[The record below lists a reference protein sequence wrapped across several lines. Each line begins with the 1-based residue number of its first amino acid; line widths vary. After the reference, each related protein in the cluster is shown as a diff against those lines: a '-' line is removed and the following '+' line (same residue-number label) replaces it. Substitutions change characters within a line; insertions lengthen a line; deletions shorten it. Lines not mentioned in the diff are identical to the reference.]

1 MALIDVSELL
11 LDPDFTD
18 QATLIKRYLDVN
30 ANGEAVIAEME
41 TPITAVIQGVNNQD
55 LVKLPEGARLSD
67 AITVYYQG
75 ELQAELEN
83 GYSDIIVWRGRRYE
97 VGPVTENFMNHGAG
111 FTKAICVGEHVRA

>member
-41 TPITAVIQGVNNQD
+41 IPITAVIQGVNNQD
-55 LVKLPEGARLSD
+55 LVKLPDGARLSD
-67 AITVYYQG
+67 AITVYYNG
-75 ELQAELEN
+75 ELQAEAEN

-97 VGPVTENFMNHGAG
+97 LGPVTENFMNHGAG

>member
-11 LDPDFTD
+11 LDPDFAD
-18 QATLIKRYLDVN
+18 DAILIKRTLSVN
-30 ANGEAVIAEME
+30 ANGEAVISEME
-41 TPITAVIQGVNNQD
+41 IPITAVIQGVNNKD

-67 AITVYYQG
+67 AITVFYQG
-75 ELQAELEN
+75 QLQAESQN
-83 GYSDIIVWRGRRYE
+83 GYSDIIVWCGRRYE